1 MNKGEKNV
9 FEMKMIAILCHKTV
23 KLALKISL
31 EIRAVYQTCCCEAIV
46 KFQQQIMSQ
55 NRKLEVIIRI

>member
-1 MNKGEKNV
+1 MQSCISKKIKRKSEQKEGKNV

-31 EIRAVYQTCCCEAIV
+31 EIKAVY
-46 KFQQQIMSQ
+46 
-55 NRKLEVIIRI
+55 